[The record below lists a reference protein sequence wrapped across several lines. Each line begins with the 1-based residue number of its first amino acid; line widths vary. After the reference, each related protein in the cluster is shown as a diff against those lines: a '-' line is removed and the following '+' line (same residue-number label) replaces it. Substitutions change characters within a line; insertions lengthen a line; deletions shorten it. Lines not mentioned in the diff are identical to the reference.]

1 MFWRWWTSKLPKFQF
16 KLSCCFQTGSK
27 GLFVQ
32 MKQGGEKLIN
42 TFPGTIKYMHVIFG
56 FYEINYILLNYLF
69 YMEIVLSI
77 Y

>member
-1 MFWRWWTSKLPKFQF
+1 
-16 KLSCCFQTGSK
+16 
-27 GLFVQ
+27 

-42 TFPGTIKYMHVIFG
+42 TFPGTIKYMRVIFG
-56 FYEINYILLNYLF
+56 FYEINYILRNYLF

>member
-1 MFWRWWTSKLPKFQF
+1 MVNFQTSKVSIQV
-16 KLSCCFQTGSK
+16 KLLLSNWIKRF
-27 GLFVQ
+27 FVQ
-32 MKQGGEKLIN
+32 MKQSGEKLIN